1 MANPLSLSMSYFTF
15 EFGQENTHYSQKNE
29 KEIIVVKKLT
39 GRHVYYKLLQMII
52 NLTIIA
58 QYFLANLD
66 SDRTWNIEF
75 TQLPLYC
82 NFKLRFHIKN

>member
-1 MANPLSLSMSYFTF
+1 MSYFTF

-39 GRHVYYKLLQMII
+39 GRHVYFKLLLMII
-52 NLTIIA
+52 NLTIIP
-58 QYFLANLD
+58 QYFLAILD

-75 TQLPLYC
+75 TQLLTYC
-82 NFKLRFHIKN
+82 NFKLGFHIQN